1 MPKLPTGTFA
11 HLDRQVFVNSA
22 RTAIAAVTSFLLAR
36 LLRLPE
42 AYWAPITTLVIM
54 QSTLGAALTVSGQRF
69 AGTALGAALGALVA
83 TYFGASVAA
92 FAVAVFLAGL
102 LCAPLRLDRSAYRF
116 ASITLAIVMLVTR
129 VNAAWVIA
137 LHRFI
142 EVSVGIAIGLAL
154 TALWPES
161 VQNMQPSR
169 ATGA

>member
-1 MPKLPTGTFA
+1 MPKLPMRAFA
-11 HLDRQVFVNSA
+11 HIDRQVFVNSA
-22 RTAIAAVTSFLLAR
+22 RTAIAAVTSLLLAR
-36 LLRLPE
+36 LFRLPE
-42 AYWAPITTLVIM
+42 AYWAAITTLVIM

-69 AGTALGAALGALVA
+69 AGTALGAALGAFVA
-83 TYFGASVAA
+83 TYFGASAAA

-129 VNAAWVIA
+129 VNAAWIIA

-154 TALWPES
+154 TALWPEN
-161 VQNMQPSR
+161 VQEVPAQR
-169 ATGA
+169 AAGI

>member
-1 MPKLPTGTFA
+1 MPQSPTRAFA
-11 HLDRQVFVNSA
+11 RIDRQVFVNSA
-22 RTAIAAVTSFLLAR
+22 RTAIAAVTSLLLAR

-42 AYWAPITTLVIM
+42 VYWAAITTLVIM

-83 TYFGASVAA
+83 TYFGVSFPA

-102 LCAPLRLDRSAYRF
+102 LCGPLRLDRSAYRF
-116 ASITLAIVMLVTR
+116 ASITLAIVMLVART
-129 VNAAWVIA
+129 NAPWVTS

-142 EVSVGIAIGLAL
+142 EVSVGIVIGLAL

-161 VQNMQPSR
+161 VRNVQVQK
-169 ATGA
+169 AAGG